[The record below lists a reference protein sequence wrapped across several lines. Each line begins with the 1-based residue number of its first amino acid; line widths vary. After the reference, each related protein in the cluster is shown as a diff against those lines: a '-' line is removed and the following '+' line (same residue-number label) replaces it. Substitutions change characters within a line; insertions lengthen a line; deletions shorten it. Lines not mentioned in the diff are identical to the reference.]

1 MSTALR
7 NITKVHRDRVAL
19 THEEVYE
26 LVDKLKIDDT
36 PSTVTKAISPVALQ
50 LFIHT
55 TMNSRKLA
63 DGAMVNDYTGVVCD
77 GLGLYPTRRDHPMMH
92 PDGRFRMHGDHGLMY
107 SAYIHADG
115 GERIAFISGDIFRST
130 ENRFLASQHLMW
142 HVIHNKRMDYHGGD
156 YDKAREDTLAML
168 CLYFLDVFLD
178 DLEMDRDEL
187 FRDVAMTGATNTLEA
202 HTAIARWLHA
212 GVPSHIASTHIFE
225 PISPADI
232 NLADLLVAPARHLNY
247 GVSTAMSQMM
257 HLEKPRHIAHR
268 TADQHLENRQCD
280 WGDILS
286 AMSGKVKTT
295 ADIAPETPIWFAM
308 LMEAEQAG
316 NGRLGPIGRRLV
328 ADIAA
333 FSLSARRG
341 QGLWHT
347 PKDAPSTVAGMLEYG
362 QFNQSLLDSE

>member
-1 MSTALR
+1 
-7 NITKVHRDRVAL
+7 
-19 THEEVYE
+19 
-26 LVDKLKIDDT
+26 
-36 PSTVTKAISPVALQ
+36 
-50 LFIHT
+50 
-55 TMNSRKLA
+55 
-63 DGAMVNDYTGVVCD
+63 
-77 GLGLYPTRRDHPMMH
+77 
-92 PDGRFRMHGDHGLMY
+92 
-107 SAYIHADG
+107 
-115 GERIAFISGDIFRST
+115 
-130 ENRFLASQHLMW
+130 
-142 HVIHNKRMDYHGGD
+142 
-156 YDKAREDTLAML
+156 
-168 CLYFLDVFLD
+168 
-178 DLEMDRDEL
+178 
-187 FRDVAMTGATNTLEA
+187 
-202 HTAIARWLHA
+202 
-212 GVPSHIASTHIFE
+212 
-225 PISPADI
+225 
-232 NLADLLVAPARHLNY
+232 
-247 GVSTAMSQMM
+247 MSQMM